1 MSLDKHSL
9 FLLDL
14 PGRDNRIA
22 EREFFQSLADM
33 VLASFDYK
41 KSQNTITDSPPE
53 KAGNYSLLSRM
64 SRVDYH
70 SQARAEALMKTLQ
83 QIRTQNA
90 AQGTPKKFF
99 RQA

>member
-1 MSLDKHSL
+1 MSIDKHSL

-22 EREFFQSLADM
+22 EREFFQSLADL

-41 KSQNTITDSPPE
+41 IPQSTATDAPKEIINS
-53 KAGNYSLLSRM
+53 YSLLSRM
-64 SRVDYH
+64 NRVDYH
-70 SQARAEALMKTLQ
+70 SQARAEALIKTLQ

-90 AQGTPKKFF
+90 TQGTPKKVF
-99 RQA
+99 RPA